1 MAGRGGAGISSN
13 PAAQSPERGA
23 PRRSSGD
30 LKGQY
35 VAKRKINA
43 KELVEDVRAG
53 MDDGAMMRKY
63 NLSPEQLEMVF
74 EKLVEADFITMQE
87 LYERSKVTDS
97 QITAAFVEAQRAID
111 ELD

>member
-1 MAGRGGAGISSN
+1 M
-13 PAAQSPERGA
+13 
-23 PRRSSGD
+23 
-30 LKGQY
+30 
-35 VAKRKINA
+35 AKRKINA

-53 MDDGAMMRKY
+53 MDDSAMMRKY